1 MRYAM
6 QIGLVAI
13 LVAACQGPG
22 YGVKES
28 DQTPGTGQ
36 GSGSGQPAAATAS
49 DAPPG
54 VPDKTPG
61 FSIWSMFGSNK
72 DFVRKRLDPGIGKP
86 KMEQVAKMGEPVQCT
101 PNPKGGEV
109 CLWHDKGMAEGGT
122 SDPSMHQ
129 VYYSFDAS
137 GVAREWDYRGVY
149 GKLSSRDPAPTSQP
163 PATK

>member
-1 MRYAM
+1 MRYALH
-6 QIGLVAI
+6 IGFVMLLLVG
-13 LVAACQGPG
+13 CQGPG
-22 YGVKES
+22 YGVKET
-28 DQTPGTGQ
+28 DQKADQKTDTG
-36 GSGSGQPAAATAS
+36 STAS
-49 DAPPG
+49 SPSTEAPAG

-72 DFVRKRLDPGIGKP
+72 EFVRKRLDPWLGKS
-86 KMEQVAKMGEPVQCT
+86 KAELVAKLGDPVQCT
-101 PNPKGGEV
+101 PNPKGGVV

-129 VYYSFDAS
+129 VYYSLDAQ

-149 GKLSSRDPAPTSQP
+149 GKLSSRDAVPEAQ